1 MANIIQS
8 SGGELKMLFTSGVH
22 DFEWNKNS
30 NNSVVYINNKP
41 PEDSVYIPTS
51 LGKGNHSQTSLPSAS
66 TPTSES
72 GC

>member
-41 PEDSVYIPTS
+41 PEDSVYIPT
-51 LGKGNHSQTSLPSAS
+51 
-66 TPTSES
+66 
-72 GC
+72 

>member
-30 NNSVVYINNKP
+30 NNSVVYIT

-51 LGKGNHSQTSLPSAS
+51 LGKGNHSQTSLPSTS